1 MKEMPFWL
9 ARGPKMTGT
18 AAGNGAA
25 RAAGRR
31 GRRQRKVEVFM
42 VVTKS
47 VEGWDVQGGMLVV
60 GLDG

>member
-9 ARGPKMTGT
+9 ASGPEMTGT

-25 RAAGRR
+25 RVAGRR

-42 VVTKS
+42 VATKGVS
-47 VEGWDVQGGMLVV
+47 KAGTCKVEGL
-60 GLDG
+60 

>member
-9 ARGPKMTGT
+9 ARGPEMTGT

-42 VVTKS
+42 VAKKMRVQ
-47 VEGWDVQGGMLVV
+47 GWDVQG
-60 GLDG
+60 